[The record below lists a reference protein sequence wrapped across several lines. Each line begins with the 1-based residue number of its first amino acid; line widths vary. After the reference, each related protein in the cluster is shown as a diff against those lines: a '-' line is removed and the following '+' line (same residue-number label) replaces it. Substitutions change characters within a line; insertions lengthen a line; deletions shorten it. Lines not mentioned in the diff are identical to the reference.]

1 MGQRAV
7 IYARRSQKHQDASV
21 ATQVEEAKRFI
32 ETKGWELAG
41 SYPDDAEN
49 TGRKE
54 FKKRKEF
61 LRLLSD
67 ADEGKFDI
75 VVVRDPTRLGG
86 DTARTMLAVETLKE
100 AGVRVWYY
108 INNSEVKLDSWIDK
122 ASFAIQ
128 SAASEGERDGISS
141 RTFEALMVRA
151 RAGYNAGGSCYGY
164 RNKWIVEGNVKKRT
178 EYEIDEPQAQIV
190 RDIFQMYSE
199 GEGLRGICKALNQRG
214 VSSPQAGKRGTGSW
228 SPTVVRPIL
237 RRERYHG
244 VLVYGVTKKTYRGGT
259 KVRVKRSANEVIRV
273 QRPELKIVPD
283 DLWER
288 VAERFRRNSHKP
300 WRVAAGRKPKH
311 LLSSLARCSKC
322 GGPIHARK
330 GKVGRLATK
339 VYMCGYFHDRAA
351 CTNSLRRPVAEADAS
366 CIAWIK
372 DNVLREEVVLEILKE
387 VRQRISNQ
395 CDESGGQVEALET
408 QIAKLRKEIANL
420 AEAVALTGG
429 SVQALAQKLSER
441 QERLSALEARLKML
455 RVAPDV
461 LKLEVRRLEG
471 EVRHRIDHFRELLD
485 RDPEGARKVVEAL
498 LDGPATFTPIET
510 PDGRRYKVAGR
521 IATGALLQ
529 ALPGPQRERPQGE
542 SNPTAPSVPNVAH
555 RRENTGTQPPK
566 VAASTPRFWRRR
578 TNRQDLRTSLQVR
591 QVAMML

>member
-1 MGQRAV
+1 MGHRAV
-7 IYARRSQKHQDASV
+7 VYARRSQKHQDASV
-21 ATQVEEAKRFI
+21 ATQLEEAKRFI
-32 ETKGWELAG
+32 ETKGWHVMD

-75 VVVRDPTRLGG
+75 VVVRDATRLGG
-86 DTARTMLAVETLKE
+86 DTARTMLAIETLKE

-108 INNSEVKLDSWIDK
+108 ISNSEVKLDSWIDK

-164 RNKWIVEGNVKKRT
+164 RNKWVVEGNVKKRT
-178 EYEIDEPQAQIV
+178 EYEIDEQQAQVV
-190 RDIFQMYSE
+190 REIFRMYSE
-199 GEGLRGICKALNQRG
+199 GEGLRGICRALNLRG
-214 VSSPQAGKRGTGSW
+214 VPSPQAGKRGTGSW

-244 VLVYGVTKKTYRGGT
+244 VLIYGVTKKTYRGGT
-259 KVRVKRSANEVIRV
+259 KVRVKRAPHEVLRV
-273 QRPELKIVPD
+273 DRPDLKIVPD

-288 VAERFRRNSHKP
+288 VAERFRRNSRKP
-300 WRVAAGRKPKH
+300 WRAATGRKPKH
-311 LLSSLARCSKC
+311 LLSSLARCSQC
-322 GGPIHARK
+322 GGPIHARS
-330 GKVGRLATK
+330 GKVGQLATK

-351 CTNSLRRPVAEADAS
+351 CTNSLRRPVAEADS
-366 CIAWIK
+366 GCIEWIK
-372 DNVLREEVVLEILKE
+372 NNVLREEVVLEILKE
-387 VRQRISNQ
+387 VRQRISQ
-395 CDESGGQVEALET
+395 HCGQSDGEVERLEV
-408 QIAKLRKEIANL
+408 QIGKLRKEIANL

-429 SVQALAQKLSER
+429 SVEALAEKLSER
-441 QERLSALEARLKML
+441 QERLSGMEARLKVL
-455 RVAPDV
+455 KVAPDV
-461 LKLEVRRLEG
+461 LKLELRRLEAD
-471 EVRHRIDHFRELLD
+471 VRHRIDHFRELLD
-485 RDPEGARKVVEAL
+485 RDPEEARKVVEAL

-510 PDGRRYKVAGR
+510 ADGKRYKVEGR

-529 ALPGPQRERPQGE
+529 VLPGPQRERPQGD
-542 SNPTAPSVPNVAH
+542 SNP
-555 RRENTGTQPPK
+555 R
-566 VAASTPRFWRRR
+566 
-578 TNRQDLRTSLQVR
+578 
-591 QVAMML
+591 

>member
-21 ATQVEEAKRFI
+21 ATQVEEARRFI
-32 ETKGWELAG
+32 ETKGWELAE
-41 SYPDDAEN
+41 SYSDDAEN

-67 ADEGKFDI
+67 ADEGKFDM
-75 VVVRDPTRLGG
+75 VVVRDATRLGG
-86 DTARTMLAVETLKE
+86 DTARTMLAIETLKE
-100 AGVRVWYY
+100 AGARVWYY
-108 INNSEVKLDSWIDK
+108 ISNSEVKLDNWIDK

-178 EYEIDEPQAQIV
+178 EYEIDEPQAQVV

-214 VSSPQAGKRGTGSW
+214 VPSPQAGKRGTGSW

-259 KVRVKRSANEVIRV
+259 KVRVKRSANEIIRV

-330 GKVGRLATK
+330 GKVGQLATK

-351 CTNSLRRPVAEADAS
+351 CTNSLRRPVVEADAA

-372 DNVLREEVVLEILKE
+372 NNVLREEVVLEILKE

-395 CDESGGQVEALET
+395 CDESDGQVEALET
-408 QIAKLRKEIANL
+408 QVAKLRKEIANL

-429 SVQALAQKLSER
+429 SVEALAQKLSER
-441 QERLSALEARLKML
+441 QERISDMEARLKML

-485 RDPEGARKVVEAL
+485 RDPEEARKVVEAL

-529 ALPGPQRERPQGE
+529 ALPDPQRERPQGE
-542 SNPTAPSVPNVAH
+542 SNP
-555 RRENTGTQPPK
+555 R
-566 VAASTPRFWRRR
+566 
-578 TNRQDLRTSLQVR
+578 
-591 QVAMML
+591 